1 MSNTEKFDHGP
12 LRSYE
17 IVWTNGHVETVQAH
31 SVTMPRPAFLY
42 DVSTETKTREFI
54 TFHGEIDG
62 RWLLV
67 LAVRPELV
75 DVIRDKSTEEIL

>member
-1 MSNTEKFDHGP
+1 MNADEKFDYGP
-12 LRSYE
+12 LKSYE

-31 SVTMPRPAFLY
+31 SVTMPHPALLFG
-42 DVSTETKTREFI
+42 VATATKTREYI

-62 RWLLV
+62 RWRLV